1 MATSNTPKN
10 FIKVMK
16 NRIKDMVFEAYKEA
30 FMEGKLDKID
40 EFLCDI
46 EIPKEEKN
54 GNFSVNF
61 AMRNAKNLHKAPK
74 QIADIIVGKINTEDT
89 FVEKCEVAGPGFIN
103 FYLKDEFFTD
113 SCEKAY
119 KMGDEFGKTDMG
131 NGKKVNV
138 EFISAN
144 PTGPMHIGNARGG
157 AIGDC
162 LANIYKW
169 AGYDVTKEF
178 YVNDAGNQ
186 IEKFAVSLE
195 GRFIQ
200 LVKGEDAIDFPEDA
214 YQGEDIR
221 EAMREFIAE
230 YGSDDYIDM
239 ESEKRKKIFADYALK
254 KNLESLK
261 NDTMNYGIEYD
272 VWFRESKLHAENKVK
287 EVVDKLLEK
296 GLAYKKD
303 DAVWFL
309 STKFGC
315 EKDDVLIRT
324 NGIPT
329 YFAAD
334 IAYHINK
341 FERGNEF
348 LINVWGADHHGHV
361 ERLKGALTALGYEGD
376 KLHIV
381 LMQLVRLFKDKEIY
395 RVSKRSGK
403 ALSLNDLIEEIGRD
417 ATRFFFNLRQPSSHF
432 DFDLDLAVSQSNDNP
447 VFYCQYAHAR
457 ICSILRLLKEENVN
471 IDEMGDFKLLKEKE
485 EKELMEK
492 IITFPEEI
500 EASVLTYD
508 PSRIT
513 KFAIDVSSA
522 FHTFYN
528 ACRVKTDD
536 ENLMK
541 ARISLITLTKNTI
554 KNTLSILGVEA
565 PQSM

>member
-1 MATSNTPKN
+1 MLTSNTNGN
-10 FIKVMK
+10 FIKIMK
-16 NRIKDMVFEAYKEA
+16 NRIKDMVFESYKEN
-30 FMEGKLDKID
+30 FMEGKLDKLND
-40 EFLCDI
+40 FLCDI
-46 EIPKEEKN
+46 EIPKEKKN
-54 GNFSVNF
+54 GDFSVNF
-61 AMRNAKNLHKAPK
+61 AMRNAKTLHKAPK
-74 QIADIIVGKINTEDT
+74 QIADLIVEKICTEET

-103 FYLKDEFFTD
+103 FYLKDSFYTD
-113 SCEKAY
+113 CCEKAY
-119 KMGDEFGKTDMG
+119 DMKENFGKTNMG

-200 LVKGEDAIDFPEDA
+200 LVKGEDAIEFPEDA
-214 YQGEDIR
+214 YQGEDIKD
-221 EAMREFIAE
+221 AMRDFIAE
-230 YGSDDYIDM
+230 FGSDEYIDM
-239 ESEKRKKIFADYALK
+239 PSSEKKKIFADYALK
-254 KNLESLK
+254 KNLAGLEK
-261 NDTMNYGIEYD
+261 DTMNYGIKYD

-287 EVVDKLLEK
+287 EVVNKLLES
-296 GLAYKKD
+296 GLAYEKD
-303 DAVWFL
+303 DAVWFM

-341 FERGNEF
+341 FERGNEL

-403 ALSLNDLIEEIGRD
+403 ALSLNDLIDEIGRD
-417 ATRFFFNLRQPSSHF
+417 AARFFFNLRQPSSHF

-457 ICSILRLLKEENVN
+457 ICSILRLLKEENVDIN
-471 IDEMGDFKLLKEKE
+471 EKGDFSLLTEKE

-492 IITFPEEI
+492 IITLPEEI
-500 EASVLTYD
+500 EASVTTYD

-513 KFAIDVSSA
+513 KFAIDVSSC

-541 ARISLITLTKNTI
+541 ARVSLITLTKNTI
-554 KNTLSILGVEA
+554 KNTLTILGVEA
-565 PQSM
+565 PESM